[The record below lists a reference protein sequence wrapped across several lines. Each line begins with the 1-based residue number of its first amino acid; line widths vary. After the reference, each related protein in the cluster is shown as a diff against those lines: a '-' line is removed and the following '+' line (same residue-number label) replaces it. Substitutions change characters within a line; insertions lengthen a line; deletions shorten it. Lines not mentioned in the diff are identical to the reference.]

1 MPNVFVLIFITRE
14 KMSAPRKVRKEQLV
28 KIQPT
33 QRLAISV
40 EPNLTQQEVMNA
52 VKLEGGTKQT
62 ATQVKGLSSE
72 ITDIIEAD
80 AVHLAE
86 GSKWD
91 SANGELFSLYRS
103 RRPWYALRW
112 ILRELGR
119 SLFLPQGYDRTS
131 HKKQGLSNG
140 NREVGWINSTPSMG
154 KPCTWGSDPQGR
166 ARFGIIYFNEHT
178 EASL

>member
-1 MPNVFVLIFITRE
+1 
-14 KMSAPRKVRKEQLV
+14 MSAPSKARKKQLV

-33 QRLAISV
+33 QRLAISAD
-40 EPNLTQQEVMNA
+40 PNLTQQEVMNA

-72 ITDIIEAD
+72 IIDIIEAD
-80 AVHLAE
+80 AVHLVE

-103 RRPWYALRW
+103 LRPWYVLRW

-119 SLFLPQGYDRTS
+119 SLFFLQRYDRTS
-131 HKKQGLSNG
+131 YKRQRLSNG

-166 ARFGIIYFNEHT
+166 ARFGIVDFNEHT

>member
-1 MPNVFVLIFITRE
+1 
-14 KMSAPRKVRKEQLV
+14 MSAPSKARKAQLV
-28 KIQPT
+28 RIQPT

-40 EPNLTQQEVMNA
+40 EPNLIQQEVMNA
-52 VKLEGGTKQT
+52 VKLKGGTKQT

-72 ITDIIEAD
+72 IFDIIEAD

-86 GSKWD
+86 GSKWN

-103 RRPWYALRW
+103 LRPWYVLRW

-131 HKKQGLSNG
+131 YKRQGLSNG

-154 KPCTWGSDPQGR
+154 KPCTWGSDPQER
-166 ARFGIIYFNEHT
+166 ARFRVVYFNEHT
-178 EASL
+178 EAIL